1 MSLELKNLTKSFD
14 GKVLFDGLS
23 YTFDN
28 NGIYALVG
36 RSGVGK
42 TTLLRMIA
50 GLDRDYSGS
59 IVLDDGA
66 RVSLAFQ
73 DHRLFPQLTALKNIV
88 FAISDRKDEA
98 VVKKSKEMLIKAGL
112 CEADLTLLPEA
123 LSGGMKQR
131 VSLVRALMFPS
142 EILLLDEPTKELDK
156 ENARLVREL
165 ILEAAKTRLV
175 IISSHSTEDIEALC
189 PKLINL

>member
-73 DHRLFPQLTALKNIV
+73 EHRLFPQLTALENIV

-98 VVKKSKEMLIKAGL
+98 VVNKSKKMLIKAGL
-112 CEADLTLLPEA
+112 CESDLTILPEA

-165 ILEAAKTRLV
+165 ILEAARTRLV